1 MMALA
6 MWKWRGIMVRM
17 NKFKYWL
24 LVTAAIVK
32 AFTPSIMMFGAHFIF
47 SGTVLGELMFILGIV
62 SLGWITDLKL
72 PEKPE

>member
-1 MMALA
+1 MMTLA
-6 MWKWRGIMVRM
+6 KWKWCGTMVRM
-17 NKFKYWL
+17 SKLKYWI

-32 AFTPSIMMFGAHFIF
+32 TFTPSIMMFGAHFIF
-47 SGTVLGELMFILGIV
+47 SGTVLGDLMFILGIV